1 MLFLYLSGSFCASLH
16 KLCPTCC
23 SEFLLGA
30 FCMAWPVGIAV
41 LIGLIVTGIAAGVSS
56 VMEKPKPNM
65 KASKLG

>member
-1 MLFLYLSGSFCASLH
+1 
-16 KLCPTCC
+16 
-23 SEFLLGA
+23 
-30 FCMAWPVGIAV
+30 MAWPVGIAV